1 MADYGVNINLRV
13 KGQSGLDR
21 LNAKVKELT
30 KSVDSIRFVDIMN
43 PRNTGGA
50 GGKGGRKTIKQ
61 YRQDME
67 ALVKTVNKSRGA
79 FGKTANQQMA
89 AADALQEYAN
99 NLKLGTKA
107 QKAAATAAAKQIKN
121 IDLETTAILE
131 NTKARKNNRDLAS
144 RMGGGGKNPFP
155 MENPKGN
162 KAALTSGLI
171 SGAFPLLFGQGIAG
185 GAAGFAGGF
194 IGTKAGGKM
203 GGFAGGLVATAV
215 LQQITTFFEGINTLA
230 GAFSELNP
238 NIEQATVALGLNGTA
253 EAERIKLIEK
263 SQGKMVA
270 LALVTEK
277 MNEAIG
283 ERGVKNLKEFS
294 EATRSLGNS
303 FKLAMTKMQAALAPL
318 FTLAAKAVGN
328 VTGSSAREADRLAK
342 IGGAE
347 TDPVLKALEAELAGV
362 GTGSGQ
368 GRQAVKRASD
378 KKADI
383 QARIDARKKELA
395 NNGENLEKEQ
405 LRAAQYDEITR
416 SVEKQNQFLNES
428 ITLGGR
434 EAEIQEKLREFD
446 RKALEFDKEINK
458 KERDQFEN
466 LLRLQEELKR
476 VDNLYSGIADTVQSG
491 VVDAIDGA
499 ITGTMTLGEV
509 ASSVF
514 GSIRRQLID
523 FGATSFLRAIPGIGG
538 FFANGGVTK
547 PNKSYIVGE
556 RGPELFTPGITGRV
570 TPNHEL
576 GGSSTNVVVNVDAS
590 GSSVEGDEEQGRQL
604 GLAISAAVQS
614 EIIQQKRPGGLLA

>member
-162 KAALTSGLI
+162 KAALISGLI

-347 TDPVLKALEAELAGV
+347 TDSVLKDLEAELAGV
-362 GTGSGQ
+362 GLGKGAQ
-368 GRQAVKRASD
+368 GVKRAS
-378 KKADI
+378 KKRAEI

-395 NNGENLEKEQ
+395 DVGEVLEKEQ

-458 KERDQFEN
+458 QERDQFEN

-491 VVDAIDGA
+491 LVDAIDGA
-499 ITGTMTLGEV
+499 ITGTMTLGQV

-523 FGATSFLRAIPGIGG
+523 FDATSLLKAIPGIGG

-576 GGSSTNVVVNVDAS
+576 DGSSTNVVVNVDAS
-590 GSSVEGDEEQGRQL
+590 GSSIEGDEQQGREL
-604 GLAISAAVQS
+604 GRLISVAVQS
-614 EIIQQKRPGGLLA
+614 EIVQQQRPGGLLA